1 MKQLISIIFVLLSF
15 SLFSQEGWELVK
27 EKEDMTVYI
36 RQLEG
41 SDFKEVKIDG
51 KIACTLSE
59 IVKAIED
66 VEAQSDWVE
75 STIEAKILERKSSGT
90 FVFYQGTDMPYPVK
104 DRDVVMQYTRNQDPQ
119 SKEVQIDFTNVEG
132 YKEKNSKYVRIPE
145 LHSSYKFVP
154 EADGVI
160 SVNYKLK
167 IDVGGKMP
175 KWVVNMAITKG
186 PIDTMEALFDAI
198 RKGKYTDAVVDGVI
212 N

>member
-1 MKQLISIIFVLLSF
+1 MKQLISISFFLF
-15 SLFSQEGWELVK
+15 SLSLSGQDGWEMVK
-27 EKEDMTVYI
+27 QKEDMTVYI
-36 RQLEG
+36 RQPEG
-41 SDFKEVKIDG
+41 SAFKEVKIDG
-51 KIACTLSE
+51 QIKCTLSE

-104 DRDVVMQYTRNQDPQ
+104 DRDVVMQYTRTQDPQ
-119 SKEVQIDFTNVEG
+119 SKEVQIDFVNVEG
-132 YKEKNSKYVRIPE
+132 YKEKSSKYVRIPE
-145 LHSSYKFVP
+145 LHSSYKFIP
-154 EADGVI
+154 EEDGNI

-167 IDVGGKMP
+167 IDVGGTMP

-186 PIDTMEALFDAI
+186 PIDTMEALFEAI
-198 RKGKYTDAVVDGVI
+198 RKGKYTDAVIEGVT